1 MFTVEE
7 VAEQLGVSKVTIYA
21 KLKKFDDRVVMKQ
34 GKKYITEDLLSLIK
48 QDLKIKDIGNLR
60 LNNNIDIDEEN
71 KEIAT
76 DREDLINLN
85 KDLIKTLMQQLEVKD
100 KQLEEKDK
108 QILELL
114 SRIEQMSKL
123 VENGQVLLK
132 EKEVQNPLL
141 IQERIESFDM
151 KLEEIRERL
160 EQRKEDKKGFW
171 NRFKK

>member
-151 KLEEIRERL
+151 KLEEIRERM